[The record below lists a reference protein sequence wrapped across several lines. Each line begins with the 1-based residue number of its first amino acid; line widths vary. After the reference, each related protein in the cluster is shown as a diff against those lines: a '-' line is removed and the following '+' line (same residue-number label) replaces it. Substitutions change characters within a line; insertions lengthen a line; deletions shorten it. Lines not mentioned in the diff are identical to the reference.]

1 MSNKMFKETDRVQHS
16 HFYINFG
23 FSGHVVLEH
32 VSSKLSLV
40 FCSLAS
46 STATASTEIMILL
59 LFWMD
64 SASRS
69 GLKRPIEWVGVAVM
83 TLKVG
88 IDIWLSGE
96 GGVVGKEGVALGKG
110 DRAGLSAGLQV
121 LQWKTK
127 CFLIYDLPSYF
138 KVIRIL
144 KNGVGL
150 LWRSVKKLWTFEF
163 SCPFVLNDMLKKV

>member
-1 MSNKMFKETDRVQHS
+1 
-16 HFYINFG
+16 
-23 FSGHVVLEH
+23 
-32 VSSKLSLV
+32 
-40 FCSLAS
+40 
-46 STATASTEIMILL
+46 
-59 LFWMD
+59 MD

-88 IDIWLSGE
+88 IDIRLSGE
-96 GGVVGKEGVALGKG
+96 GGVVGKEGVTLGKG
-110 DRAGLSAGLQV
+110 DRTGLSAGLQV

-144 KNGVGL
+144 KNGG
-150 LWRSVKKLWTFEF
+150 WIIVKIRQEVVNIWILPPV
-163 SCPFVLNDMLKKV
+163 CLKWHAEKSLG

>member
-1 MSNKMFKETDRVQHS
+1 
-16 HFYINFG
+16 
-23 FSGHVVLEH
+23 
-32 VSSKLSLV
+32 
-40 FCSLAS
+40 
-46 STATASTEIMILL
+46 MILL
-59 LFWMD
+59 LFWID

-138 KVIRIL
+138 KVIKIL
-144 KNGVGL
+144 KNEG
-150 LWRSVKKLWTFEF
+150 WIIVKIRQEVVSILNFPARF
-163 SCPFVLNDMLKKV
+163 S

>member
-1 MSNKMFKETDRVQHS
+1 MVTRFRLSWATKCLRKQTERVQQHS
-16 HFYINFG
+16 HFYIIFG

-32 VSSKLSLV
+32 VSSKLSLG

-46 STATASTEIMILL
+46 STVTVAEIMILL

-69 GLKRPIEWVGVAVM
+69 GLKRPIECVGVAVM

-88 IDIWLSGE
+88 IDIRLSGE
-96 GGVVGKEGVALGKG
+96 GGVVGKEGVTLGKG
-110 DRAGLSAGLQV
+110 DRTGLSAGLQV

-127 CFLIYDLPSYF
+127 YF
-138 KVIRIL
+138 
-144 KNGVGL
+144 
-150 LWRSVKKLWTFEF
+150 WSSE
-163 SCPFVLNDMLKKV
+163 